1 MGTQTCRNS
10 HIHVKIN
17 TFPAFKVLSLEDT
30 ADFKTDSF
38 QFYLS
43 VVPHFSL
50 SLALFITY
58 FSLSSSTPDIVYFRL
73 FIMCLCSAFGLE
85 CNVTED
91 KGYEF
96 FIRVVCLVGDNEH
109 IALNIR

>member
-43 VVPHFSL
+43 VVPPFSL
-50 SLALFITY
+50 SLALFITH

-109 IALNIR
+109 IAQ